1 MKSFWM
7 LLVLATV
14 ACSSTSR
21 NLTNLTPEAWEF
33 EVRSR
38 GVDPREAPNPL
49 TITETMRNEAVRIA
63 GYGGVLERLKQLQI
77 SLFDSDTFPFSYASR
92 VTLTA
97 AEAFHRREGNCL
109 SFTNLFVAIGQVH
122 GGPGHDGPRPAVPG
136 EREGRR
142 PDRRQQPRDRRLPYG
157 GGTKYYDFDRT
168 REQRPADIKVLDDM
182 WITALYLNN
191 RGADE
196 LRAGHPE
203 VRRPTL
209 RQRRPAGAG
218 VRPRLGQPG
227 RRAAAGER
235 HSRGI
240 PGVRARARHRAGQSD
255 GPDQPRGPVSL
266 DRARAEAQI
275 ALKAGRG
282 VGSVPSCPPDAG
294 RPRALP
300 GQARG
305 GAGVLPARPAFELA
319 PAGCMDRHGQ
329 GEVCTGKDS
338 IAVRYA
344 KKALR
349 LDPNAAEARALLERI
364 ASARLAGSRPASVP
378 N

>member
-38 GVDPREAPNPL
+38 GVEPREAPNPL
-49 TITETMRNEAVRIA
+49 TITDAMRNETVRIA

-109 SFTNLFVAIGQVH
+109 SFTNLFVAMGRSMGVPVTTALVLRSRGSEKEGDLIVVNNH
-122 GGPGHDGPRPAVPG
+122 VIAV
-136 EREGRR
+136 
-142 PDRRQQPRDRRLPYG
+142 LPYG
-157 GGTKYYDFDRT
+157 GGTEYYDFDRT
-168 REQRPADIKVLDDM
+168 REQRPAAIKVLDDM

-203 VRRPTL
+203 VAVRHFGNAVRLAPEFAPAWGNLGVALRRVNDIPAAFQAYERALAIEPDNPTVL
-209 RQRRPAGAG
+209 TNLAGLY
-218 VRPRLGQPG
+218 RSTG
-227 RRAAAGER
+227 RE
-235 HSRGI
+235 
-240 PGVRARARHRAGQSD
+240 P
-255 GPDQPRGPVSL
+255 
-266 DRARAEAQI
+266 EAQV
-275 ALKAGRG
+275 ALKAAKVSGASPHVLLMRG
-282 VGSVPSCPPDAG
+282 DLELAQG
-294 RPRALP
+294 RPAEALGFYRRARRSNSLLP
-300 GQARG
+300 DVWTAMAKAKYAQ
-305 GAGVLPARPAFELA
+305 
-319 PAGCMDRHGQ
+319 
-329 GEVCTGKDS
+329 GKDS

-349 LDPNAAEARALLERI
+349 LDPNAADARALLERI